1 MINKMANFEHYKV
14 FYKIAQ
20 CGSIS
25 KAAEALFVSQPAVSL
40 AIRQLENQTGV
51 KLFFRTQ
58 KGVNLTVEGEIL
70 YEYIQQGCRAF
81 QAGEDKIKEILG
93 LQAGEVRVGTSDI
106 TLRFFI
112 LPFIERFR
120 KEYNQI
126 NVKIRNH
133 SNAETLNNLR
143 EGTIDFGII
152 CEPFNYDSD
161 LRIRPVK
168 EIQDV
173 LVASPRFEELRGK
186 QLTPAMLRD
195 YPFIMMVK
203 NSSTRSHIDKYI
215 MDNSTDIKPEIELDS
230 IDMMIEFTKKGL
242 GLSFIVEELVR
253 AVIARGELFQVDL
266 SPVVPSRKFYL
277 VSLAG
282 VPQSPA
288 AIKMLQMI

>member
-1 MINKMANFEHYKV
+1 MANYEHYKV

-25 KAAEALFVSQPAVSL
+25 KAAEQLFVSQPAVSL

-58 KGVNLTVEGEIL
+58 KGVTLTVEGEML
-70 YEYIQQGCRAF
+70 YDYVQQGCRAF
-81 QAGEDKIKEILG
+81 QAGEDKLREIQG

-120 KEYNQI
+120 KEYSQI
-126 NVKIRNH
+126 NIKIRNH
-133 SNAETLNNLR
+133 SNAETLQNLR

-152 CEPFNYDSD
+152 CEPFTYDSD
-161 LRIRPVK
+161 LRVRPVK
-168 EIQDV
+168 EIQDI
-173 LVASPRFEELRGK
+173 LVASSRFDDLKGK
-186 QLTPAMLRD
+186 LFTPGMLREF
-195 YPFIMMVK
+195 PFIMMGK
-203 NSSTRSHIDKYI
+203 GSSTRSHIDKYI
-215 MDNSTDIKPEIELDS
+215 MDNSSDIKPEIELDS

-242 GLSFIVEELVR
+242 GLSFVVEELVR
-253 AVIARGELFQVDL
+253 AVIARGELF
-266 SPVVPSRKFYL
+266 PVELNPPVPTRKFYL

-282 VPQSPA
+282 VPQSPS

>member
-1 MINKMANFEHYKV
+1 MANFEHYKV

-40 AIRQLENQTGV
+40 AIRQLENHTGV

-70 YEYIQQGCRAF
+70 YEYVQQGCRAF
-81 QAGEDKIKEILG
+81 LAGEDKIKEILG

-120 KEYNQI
+120 KEYSQI
-126 NVKIRNH
+126 NIKIRNH
-133 SNAETLNNLR
+133 SNEETLSNLR
-143 EGTIDFGII
+143 EGTVDFGII
-152 CEPFNYDSD
+152 CEPFIYDSD

-168 EIQDV
+168 EIQDI
-173 LVASPRFEELRGK
+173 LVASPQFEELKGK
-186 QLTPAMLRD
+186 QFSPALLRD

-203 NSSTRSHIDKYI
+203 GSSTRSHVDKYI
-215 MDNSTDIKPEIELDS
+215 MDNSADIKPEIELDS

-242 GLSFIVEELVR
+242 GLSFVVEELVR

-266 SPVVPSRKFYL
+266 SPAVPSRKFYL